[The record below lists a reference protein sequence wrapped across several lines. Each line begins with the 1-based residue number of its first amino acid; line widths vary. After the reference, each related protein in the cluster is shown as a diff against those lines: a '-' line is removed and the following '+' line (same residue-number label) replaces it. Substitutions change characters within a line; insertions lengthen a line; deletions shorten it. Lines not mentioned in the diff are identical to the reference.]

1 MKGFRVA
8 VILGAGMIGVVS
20 SAQAEGIRAGLATV
34 DDVQGV
40 VLVSEGGRF
49 STISEGS
56 GVAQGSRLLTMED
69 ASAVVTYG
77 DGCRLDIAA
86 NTMVV
91 FRKPDECSTGNVE
104 SEATGRQYASLGAPA
119 AGAAA
124 ASAGSVATTTAA
136 VSSAGAIGSPSR
148 GSAEPGL
155 LGVPAAGV
163 AAGVAAL
170 GVGTYFVVSDNDNS
184 SNNGAVSPSIF

>member
-8 VILGAGMIGVVS
+8 VILAAGLVGMASSVQAAGVR
-20 SAQAEGIRAGLATV
+20 IGLATV
-34 DDVQGV
+34 DSVQGV

-49 STISEGS
+49 STVSAGS
-56 GVAQGSRLLTMED
+56 GVVQGSRLLTMED

-77 DGCRLDIAA
+77 DGCRLDVAA

-91 FRKPDECSTGNVE
+91 FRNPDECRNDNVD

-124 ASAGSVATTTAA
+124 ASAGSVATSTAA
-136 VSSAGAIGSPSR
+136 VSSVGAIGSPSR

-163 AAGVAAL
+163 VAGAAAL
-170 GVGTYFVVSDNDNS
+170 AVGGYFVLSDNDNS
-184 SNNGAVSPSIF
+184 SNAVSPSVF

>member
-8 VILGAGMIGVVS
+8 MLCAAAIAASSVQAGDV
-20 SAQAEGIRAGLATV
+20 RLGLATV
-34 DDVQGV
+34 SGVEGV

-49 STISEGS
+49 STISAGS
-56 GVAQGSRLLTMED
+56 GLVRGSRLLTMED
-69 ASAVVTYG
+69 ASATVTYG
-77 DGCRLDIAA
+77 DGCELKIAA

-91 FRKPDECSTGNVE
+91 FRDANECSNDSVD
-104 SEATGRQYASLGAPA
+104 SAAAGRQYASIGALPA
-119 AGAAA
+119 GVAA

-155 LGVPAAGV
+155 LGIPAAGV
-163 AAGVAAL
+163 LAGASAL
-170 GVGTYFVVSDNDNS
+170 AVGGYFILSDNDNS
-184 SNNGAVSPSIF
+184 TNDRQVTPSTF